1 MYEVL
6 PERTHRE
13 KSAQVLEMQLEIT
26 MEFRQDLRTRMK
38 GGRWFSKEEYLM
50 SMAEHHHEEEDT
62 GIEEVIKNNKNF
74 QNGFVALEDKAKKAE
89 ETEDG

>member
-38 GGRWFSKEEYLM
+38 GGRVLD
-50 SMAEHHHEEEDT
+50 EHGLT
-62 GIEEVIKNNKNF
+62 PS
-74 QNGFVALEDKAKKAE
+74 
-89 ETEDG
+89 